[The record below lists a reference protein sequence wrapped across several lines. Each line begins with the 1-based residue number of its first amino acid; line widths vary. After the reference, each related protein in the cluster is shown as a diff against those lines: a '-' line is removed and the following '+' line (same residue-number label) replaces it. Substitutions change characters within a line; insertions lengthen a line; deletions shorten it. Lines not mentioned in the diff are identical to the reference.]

1 MGNGDKNGRENS
13 KSSESDSPREE
24 NSLGAALE
32 ASLQAGLRSVAN
44 GLRNAVEGDTST
56 GTVPSR
62 TPSQPHP
69 SARRQAN
76 QNRGADTVRRTRES
90 KSEECLLDTRFTDD
104 KFTVTADLFGA
115 SLDDITVG
123 VNPRTN
129 ELVIEKTGTVVGR
142 VDLPWASPEI
152 QNAWF
157 KNGILE
163 VHMKSD
169 DADSLSNSPP

>member
-1 MGNGDKNGRENS
+1 MKR
-13 KSSESDSPREE
+13 KRKK
-24 NSLGAALE
+24 
-32 ASLQAGLRSVAN
+32 
-44 GLRNAVEGDTST
+44 
-56 GTVPSR
+56 R
-62 TPSQPHP
+62 TH
-69 SARRQAN
+69 
-76 QNRGADTVRRTRES
+76 ES

-104 KFTVTADLFGA
+104 QFIVTADLFGA

-142 VDLPWASPEI
+142 VDIPWASPEM

-169 DADSLSNSPP
+169 DSEPLTNSPS